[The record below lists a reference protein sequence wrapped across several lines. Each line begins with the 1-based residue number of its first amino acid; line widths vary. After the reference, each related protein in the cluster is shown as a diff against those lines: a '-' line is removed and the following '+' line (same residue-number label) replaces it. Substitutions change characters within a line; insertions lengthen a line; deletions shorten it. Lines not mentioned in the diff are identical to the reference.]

1 MCLSVEEFMF
11 EILSKNDV
19 YQKAAY
25 ENCEQRLHMF
35 FGFILR
41 FWI

>member
-1 MCLSVEEFMF
+1 MF
-11 EILSKNDV
+11 EILSKNDK

-35 FGFILR
+35 FGFIFTILNLTTSR
-41 FWI
+41 